1 MAERNTSF
9 PQTTRPTKLKLILTT
24 LSIHLIHNRN
34 TAENYFK
41 NEGVRWVTKRAS
53 SPLTRFFFGATRIN
67 TGVKKKSLASW

>member
-41 NEGVRWVTKRAS
+41 K
-53 SPLTRFFFGATRIN
+53 
-67 TGVKKKSLASW
+67 